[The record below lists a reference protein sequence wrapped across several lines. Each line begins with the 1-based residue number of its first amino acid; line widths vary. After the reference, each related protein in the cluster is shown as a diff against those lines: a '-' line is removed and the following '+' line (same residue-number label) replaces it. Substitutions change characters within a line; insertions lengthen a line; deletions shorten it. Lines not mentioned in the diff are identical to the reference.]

1 VFFEDCETCKGGND
15 CEGRKD
21 GNDCKGFN
29 CREEVLKSR
38 TWRWLL
44 NTSLGITAATATTT
58 REKVIITF
66 TSYA

>member
-21 GNDCKGFN
+21 DNDYKGFN
-29 CREEVLKSR
+29 CREEVPKSR

-44 NTSLGITAATATTT
+44 GTPLGITTTT
-58 REKVIITF
+58 TTIEEVIITF

>member
-1 VFFEDCETCKGGND
+1 VSFEGCEIDKGGND

-21 GNDCKGFN
+21 GNDYKGSN
-29 CREEVLKSR
+29 CREGVPKSR

-44 NTSLGITAATATTT
+44 GTPLGITAATATTT
-58 REKVIITF
+58 REEVIITF